1 MATKRTFAVEATA
14 AARNL
19 DLLRTQ
25 ISRLQL
31 GLALPQYQ
39 RVEFLT
45 LAMLLASALELRAPA
60 VGSGFRIALRFFL
73 KASAFFP
80 VSASLFSLRSLS
92 PLFFAPARLVSFAI
106 FSSRVLILA
115 SDSEFFS
122 ISAKWQLPQ
131 AFRLVLASEL
141 LPLARQILSS
151 TSPYEDAAIL
161 WGLAKSQFRPPTFL
175 LPVWLLQLGWVIL
188 LLSQRP
194 RFCSSIFPLPASLSE
209 SDWAISPAKG
219 N

>member
-80 VSASLFSLRSLS
+80 VSASLFLCGR
-92 PLFFAPARLVSFAI
+92 
-106 FSSRVLILA
+106 
-115 SDSEFFS
+115 
-122 ISAKWQLPQ
+122 
-131 AFRLVLASEL
+131 FR
-141 LPLARQILSS
+141 R
-151 TSPYEDAAIL
+151 
-161 WGLAKSQFRPPTFL
+161 FFL
-175 LPVWLLQLGWVIL
+175 LRRGLFLLRFFLG
-188 LLSQRP
+188 
-194 RFCSSIFPLPASLSE
+194 
-209 SDWAISPAKG
+209 G
-219 N
+219 

>member
-1 MATKRTFAVEATA
+1 M
-14 AARNL
+14 
-19 DLLRTQ
+19 
-25 ISRLQL
+25 
-31 GLALPQYQ
+31 
-39 RVEFLT
+39 EFLT

-106 FSSRVLILA
+106 FSWRVLILA
-115 SDSEFFS
+115 SESELFS

-141 LPLARQILSS
+141 LPLARQILSP

-175 LPVWLLQLGWVIL
+175 LPVWLLQSGWVIL

-209 SDWAISPAKG
+209 SDWAISPAEG

>member
-1 MATKRTFAVEATA
+1 MEAV
-14 AARNL
+14 RS
-19 DLLRTQ
+19 LRPAPGP

-31 GLALPQYQ
+31 GLALPQDQ
-39 RVEFLT
+39 RVEFLM
-45 LAMLLASALELRAPA
+45 LAMLLASALELRATA
-60 VGSGFRIALRFFL
+60 VESGFRIALRFFL
-73 KASAFFP
+73 KASAFFS
-80 VSASLFSLRSLS
+80 VSASLFSLRSLSLS

-122 ISAKWQLPQ
+122 TSAKWQLPQ

-141 LPLARQILSS
+141 LPLARQILSP

-161 WGLAKSQFRPPTFL
+161 WGLAKLQFRPPTFL
-175 LPVWLLQLGWVIL
+175 LPVWLLQSGWVIL

-209 SDWAISPAKG
+209 SDWAISAAEG

>member
-1 MATKRTFAVEATA
+1 MEAVRSVRPAPGP
-14 AARNL
+14 
-19 DLLRTQ
+19 

-31 GLALPQYQ
+31 GLALPQDQ
-39 RVEFLT
+39 RVEFLM
-45 LAMLLASALELRAPA
+45 LAMLLASALELRAT
-60 VGSGFRIALRFFL
+60 
-73 KASAFFP
+73 AFFS

-92 PLFFAPARLVSFAI
+92 LSPLFFAPARLGSFAI
-106 FSSRVLILA
+106 FSWRVLILA
-115 SDSEFFS
+115 PDSEFFS

-141 LPLARQILSS
+141 LPLARQILSP

-161 WGLAKSQFRPPTFL
+161 WGLAKLQFRPPTFL
-175 LPVWLLQLGWVIL
+175 LPVWLLQSGWVIL

-194 RFCSSIFPLPASLSE
+194 GFCSSIFPLPASLSE
-209 SDWAISPAKG
+209 SDWAISAAEG